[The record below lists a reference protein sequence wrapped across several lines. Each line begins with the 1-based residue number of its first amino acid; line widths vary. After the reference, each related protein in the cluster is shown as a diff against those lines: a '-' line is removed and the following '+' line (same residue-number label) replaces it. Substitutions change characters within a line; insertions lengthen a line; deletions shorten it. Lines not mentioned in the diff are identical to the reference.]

1 MKCPVCRE
9 PDLHIADRQGIEVDY
24 CLECRGVW
32 LDRGELEK
40 LMERA
45 GAETADATA
54 YREAALSREGSYH
67 GGEDYRRPRRRK
79 SLLRDILD
87 FD

>member
-24 CLECRGVW
+24 CLKCRGVW
-32 LDRGELEK
+32 LDRGEMEK
-40 LMERA
+40 LLERA
-45 GAETADATA
+45 GAEAADATA
-54 YREAALSREGSYH
+54 YREAALSRKGPYH

>member
-24 CLECRGVW
+24 CLKCRGVW

-40 LMERA
+40 LIERA
-45 GAETADATA
+45 GAGAADTTA
-54 YREAALSREGSYH
+54 YREASLSQEGSYH

-79 SLLRDILD
+79 SLLRDVLE